1 MKIYLKKQYQS
12 HSTYY
17 LQRDSSRDWVLMCEE
32 PKDSD
37 DFDWMVRELD
47 EFEADFVESVFQ
59 HFAEP
64 MKKLTGE

>member
-1 MKIYLKKQYQS
+1 MKIYLKEQNDYERP
-12 HSTYY
+12 YY
-17 LQRDSSRDWVLMCEE
+17 LQRDNNFVWRLMCEE

-37 DFDWMVRELD
+37 WKVRELD
-47 EFEADFVESVFQ
+47 EYETNFVESVFQ